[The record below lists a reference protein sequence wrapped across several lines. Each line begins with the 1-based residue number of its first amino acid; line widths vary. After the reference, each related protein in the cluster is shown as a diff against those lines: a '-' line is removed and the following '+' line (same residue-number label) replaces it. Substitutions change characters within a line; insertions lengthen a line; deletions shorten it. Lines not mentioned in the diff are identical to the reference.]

1 MPSIPDFA
9 EVRGQLHARR
19 AMEIAAAGGHSV
31 LMVGP
36 PGSGKSMLAARLPG
50 ILPPMTDA
58 ESLETAAV
66 QSLAGSF
73 TISRWRQRPYRSPH
87 HTASG
92 VALVGGSSVPRPGEI
107 SLANHGVLFLDEL
120 PEFDRKVLEVLREP
134 LESGHITISRAA
146 RQAEFPC
153 RFQLIAAMNPCPCGY
168 LGDANRACRCTPDGV
183 ARYQGKI
190 SGPLMDRI
198 DMQIQVA
205 ALTAEEMLSTA
216 PGEASAVIAQRVV
229 SARERQLVRQ
239 QKANARLSVQEIDAW
254 CQPETAADS
263 LLPVKCE
270 ARTSDDPSVELHVAT
285 LLALS
290 SDVFPCGTGTRVV
303 VPPETEAWVLQSLLV
318 RDPSVELIIEIGAD
332 SSKALAA
339 RKLFDTLQLGPSR

>member
-1 MPSIPDFA
+1 
-9 EVRGQLHARR
+9 
-19 AMEIAAAGGHSV
+19 MEIAAAGGHSV

-50 ILPPMTDA
+50 ILPPMSDA

-73 TISRWRQRPYRSPH
+73 TMRRWRQRPYRSPH

-120 PEFDRKVLEVLREP
+120 PEFDRKVIEVLREP
-134 LESGHITISRAA
+134 LESGHITISCAA
-146 RQAEFPC
+146 RQGEFPC

-168 LGDANRACRCTPDGV
+168 LGDTTRACRCTPDAI

-205 ALTAEEMLSTA
+205 ALTTEELMSTA
-216 PGEASAVIAQRVV
+216 PGEASALIAQRVA
-229 SARERQLVRQ
+229 SARERQQVRQ
-239 QKANARLSVQEIDAW
+239 QKANARLSVQEIDEW
-254 CQPETAADS
+254 CRPEASAES
-263 LLPVKCE
+263 LLRTAIDRLNWSALAYHRVLRL
-270 ARTSDDPSVELHVAT
+270 ARTIADLSGTPTVDAAHVSEAIQYRR
-285 LLALS
+285 ALS
-290 SDVFPCGTGTRVV
+290 TNRS
-303 VPPETEAWVLQSLLV
+303 
-318 RDPSVELIIEIGAD
+318 
-332 SSKALAA
+332 
-339 RKLFDTLQLGPSR
+339 